1 MNQQLVYQYSL
12 SPSKNEKMFYDK
24 AKQKKTKQKDQKQR
38 HKKFPTARVEPRTS
52 ALSVA
57 PRQLIL
63 LTSLKLIIF
72 NTLAHEI
79 LPVDAVWSR

>member
-1 MNQQLVYQYSL
+1 M
-12 SPSKNEKMFYDK
+12 K
-24 AKQKKTKQKDQKQR
+24 KQKHKTKQKDQKQR
-38 HKKFPTARVEPRTS
+38 QKKFPTARVEPRMS
-52 ALSVA
+52 AFSVA
-57 PRQLIL
+57 PRQLVL